1 MAGKGLRSTLQ
12 CSAHRLEGVKFAF
25 LGSLRRHMLTQD
37 DFDAL
42 REGLAR
48 VAAIAQQALHPAQA
62 AFFLARALQQR
73 ADEFALLAAI
83 ASNVFCASPSIRCC
97 F

>member
-12 CSAHRLEGVKFAF
+12 RSARRLEGVKFAF
-25 LGSLRRHMLTQD
+25 LGSLRHHMLTQD

-73 ADEFALLAAI
+73 ADEFELLAAI
-83 ASNVFCASPSIRCC
+83 ASNAFCACPSIRCC